1 MNYIRLFYIGLLMC
15 LVITNLFSQIK
26 SNNIKTINEK
36 KYYIHK
42 VEKKQTLYSI
52 SKLYN
57 VDLEYIYKLNPEL
70 KSGVKADQEIII
82 PIADKKLNNI
92 KSENVNLSPEAIDTI
107 KFITHKARKSETL
120 YSICKKFNISEEEI
134 NELNPFLRTGLK
146 EGQLLILGKKNKTS
160 GDNKNS
166 LVLNTSKSKINIID
180 SFTINKIIKT
190 KKTDYKIALVLPFKL
205 DETLN
210 IDVENLAKFN
220 SNFPLSS
227 ELAVDFYLGFKKAI
241 KYIATD
247 EFKINIELFDISD
260 NDSLKLKELEK
271 NTSFKELDFIF
282 GPFFAGGFKS
292 ISKKAKEFYI
302 PIISPT
308 TQQNKI
314 LHDNIYTSKT
324 NPSQYSLIES
334 LADYCIDSLKNI
346 NANILLATISDKDK
360 KETDFVTAFKIRY
373 NEKLKLLGKTKDSLH
388 LVKGIT
394 GIKNSYISNK
404 NNIIIFFSNNKI
416 FVSDFINQIALLSN
430 NKNIVLC
437 GLQST
442 TFFDNLDQGYL
453 NQLGYTFPFQYDLST
468 INNKNDTEIIASYI
482 EEQGTFPSENY
493 FIGFDIA
500 TYYLKHLRDD
510 GPEFI
515 HHLDTYPSESN
526 YVRFN
531 FFRPDITTGFDN
543 RGSYIFKYNNYEL
556 IKTGWK

>member
-1 MNYIRLFYIGLLMC
+1 MNYIRFFFVGLLMSI
-15 LVITNLFSQIK
+15 VTSNLFGQLK
-26 SNNIKTINEK
+26 SNNIKTINGK
-36 KYYIHK
+36 KYYLHK

-52 SKLYN
+52 SKLYS
-57 VDLEYIYKLNPEL
+57 VDLEAIYNLNPEL
-70 KSGVKADQEIII
+70 KSGVKAEQEIII
-82 PIADKKLNNI
+82 PILDIKLNNI
-92 KSENVNLSPEAIDTI
+92 KSENANLYHEAIDTI
-107 KFITHKARKSETL
+107 KFITHKASKSETL
-120 YSICKKFNISEEEI
+120 FSICKKFNISEEVI
-134 NELNPFLRTGLK
+134 IELNPLLRTGLK
-146 EGQLLILGKKNKTS
+146 EGQLLILGKKNKIS
-160 GDNKNS
+160 DVKKKS
-166 LVLNTSKSKINIID
+166 LLLNRSNTNITD

-205 DETLN
+205 DQTLN
-210 IDVENLAKFN
+210 IDIENLAKSN

-227 ELAVDFYLGFKKAI
+227 ELAIDFYLGFKNAI
-241 KYIATD
+241 NYLVTD
-247 EFKINIELFDISD
+247 KFKINIELFDISD
-260 NDSLKLKELEK
+260 NDSLKLNELEK

-324 NPSQYSLIES
+324 NPSQYSLIQN

-346 NANILLATISDKDK
+346 NTNILLATISDKDK
-360 KETDFVTAFKIRY
+360 KETDFVEAFKIRY
-373 NEKLKLLGKTKDSLH
+373 NEKLNLLGKTKDSLH

-394 GIKNSYISNK
+394 GIKKSYLSKK
-404 NNIIIFFSNNKI
+404 NNIIVFFSNKKI

-430 NKNIVLC
+430 NKNILLC

-442 TFFDNLDQGYL
+442 TFYDNLDQGYL

-468 INNKNDTEIIASYI
+468 INNKINTEIIASYI
-482 EEQGTFPSENY
+482 DEQGTFPSENY

-515 HHLDTYPSESN
+515 NQLDKLPSVSN
-526 YVRFN
+526 YIRFN
-531 FFRPDITTGFDN
+531 FFRPDSTTGFDN

-556 IKTGWK
+556 IKTGW

>member
-1 MNYIRLFYIGLLMC
+1 MNYIRFFCVGLLMSI
-15 LVITNLFSQIK
+15 VTSNLFGQLK
-26 SNNIKTINEK
+26 SNNIKTINGK
-36 KYYIHK
+36 KYYLHK

-52 SKLYN
+52 SKLYS
-57 VDLEYIYKLNPEL
+57 VDLEAIYNLNPEL
-70 KSGVKADQEIII
+70 KSGVKAEQEIII

-107 KFITHKARKSETL
+107 KFITHKASKSETL
-120 YSICKKFNISEEEI
+120 FSICKKFNISEEVI
-134 NELNPFLRTGLK
+134 IELNPLLRTGLK
-146 EGQLLILGKKNKTS
+146 EGQLLILGKKNKIS
-160 GDNKNS
+160 DVKKKS
-166 LVLNTSKSKINIID
+166 LLLNRSNTNITD
-180 SFTINKIIKT
+180 SVTINKIIKT
-190 KKTDYKIALVLPFKL
+190 KKTDYNIALVLPFKL
-205 DETLN
+205 NETIN
-210 IDVENLAKFN
+210 IDIENLAKSN

-227 ELAVDFYLGFKKAI
+227 ELAIDFYLGFKNAI
-241 KYIATD
+241 NYLVTD
-247 EFKINIELFDISD
+247 KFKINIELFDISD

-324 NPSQYSLIES
+324 NPSQYSLIQN

-346 NANILLATISDKDK
+346 NTNILLATISDKDK
-360 KETDFVTAFKIRY
+360 KETDFVEAFEIRY
-373 NEKLKLLGKTKDSLH
+373 NEKLNLLGKTKDSLH

-394 GIKNSYISNK
+394 GIKKSYLSKK
-404 NNIIIFFSNNKI
+404 NNIIVFFSNKKI

-453 NQLGYTFPFQYDLST
+453 NQMSYTFPFQYDLSS
-468 INNKNDTEIIASYI
+468 INNKNDNKIIASYI

-515 HHLDTYPSESN
+515 HQLDKLPSVSN
-526 YVRFN
+526 YIRFN
-531 FFRPDITTGFDN
+531 FFRPDSTTGFDN

>member
-1 MNYIRLFYIGLLMC
+1 MSI
-15 LVITNLFSQIK
+15 VTSNLFGQLK
-26 SNNIKTINEK
+26 SNNIKTINGK
-36 KYYIHK
+36 KYYLHK

-52 SKLYN
+52 SKLYS
-57 VDLEYIYKLNPEL
+57 VDLEAIYNLNPEL
-70 KSGVKADQEIII
+70 KSGVKAEQEIII
-82 PIADKKLNNI
+82 PILDIKLNNI
-92 KSENVNLSPEAIDTI
+92 KSENANLYHEAIDTI
-107 KFITHKARKSETL
+107 KFITHKASKSETL
-120 YSICKKFNISEEEI
+120 FSICKKFNISEEVI
-134 NELNPFLRTGLK
+134 IELNPLLRTGLK
-146 EGQLLILGKKNKTS
+146 EGQLLILGKKNKIS
-160 GDNKNS
+160 DVKKKS
-166 LVLNTSKSKINIID
+166 LLLNRSNTNITD

-205 DETLN
+205 DQTLN
-210 IDVENLAKFN
+210 IDIENLAKSN

-227 ELAVDFYLGFKKAI
+227 ELAIDFYLGFKNAI
-241 KYIATD
+241 NYLVTD
-247 EFKINIELFDISD
+247 KFKINIELFDISD
-260 NDSLKLKELEK
+260 NDSLKLNELEK

-308 TQQNKI
+308 SQQNKI

-324 NPSQYSLIES
+324 NPSQYSLIQN

-346 NANILLATISDKDK
+346 NTNILLATISDKDK
-360 KETDFVTAFKIRY
+360 KETDFVEAFKIRY
-373 NEKLKLLGKTKDSLH
+373 NEKLNLLGKTKDSLH

-394 GIKNSYISNK
+394 GIKKSYLSKK
-404 NNIIIFFSNNKI
+404 NNIIVFFSNKKI

-453 NQLGYTFPFQYDLST
+453 NQLGYTFPFQYDLSA
-468 INNKNDTEIIASYI
+468 INNKNDNKIIASYI

-515 HHLDTYPSESN
+515 HQLDKLPSVSN
-526 YVRFN
+526 YIRFN
-531 FFRPDITTGFDN
+531 FFRPDSTTGFDN

-556 IKTGWK
+556 IKTGW

>member
-1 MNYIRLFYIGLLMC
+1 MNYIRFFFVGLLMSI
-15 LVITNLFSQIK
+15 VTSNLFGQLK
-26 SNNIKTINEK
+26 SNNIKTINGK
-36 KYYIHK
+36 KYYLHK

-52 SKLYN
+52 SKLYS
-57 VDLEYIYKLNPEL
+57 VDLEAIYNLNPEL
-70 KSGVKADQEIII
+70 KSGVKAEQEIII
-82 PIADKKLNNI
+82 PILDIKLNNI
-92 KSENVNLSPEAIDTI
+92 KSENANLYHEAIDTI
-107 KFITHKARKSETL
+107 KFITHKASKSETL
-120 YSICKKFNISEEEI
+120 FSICKKFNISEEVI
-134 NELNPFLRTGLK
+134 IELNPLLRTGLK
-146 EGQLLILGKKNKTS
+146 EGQLLILGKKNKIS
-160 GDNKNS
+160 DVKKKS
-166 LVLNTSKSKINIID
+166 LLLNRSNTNITD

-205 DETLN
+205 DQTLN
-210 IDVENLAKFN
+210 IDIENLAKSN

-227 ELAVDFYLGFKKAI
+227 ELAIDFYLGFKNAI
-241 KYIATD
+241 NYLVTD
-247 EFKINIELFDISD
+247 KFKINIELFDISD
-260 NDSLKLKELEK
+260 NDSLKLNELEK

-308 TQQNKI
+308 SQQNKI

-324 NPSQYSLIES
+324 NPSQYSLIQN

-346 NANILLATISDKDK
+346 NTNILLATISDKDK
-360 KETDFVTAFKIRY
+360 KETDFVEAFKIRY
-373 NEKLKLLGKTKDSLH
+373 NEKLNLLGKTKDSLH

-394 GIKNSYISNK
+394 GIKKSYLSKK
-404 NNIIIFFSNNKI
+404 NNIIVFFSNKKI

-430 NKNIVLC
+430 NKNILLC

-442 TFFDNLDQGYL
+442 TFYDNLDQGYL
-453 NQLGYTFPFQYDLST
+453 NQLGYTFPFQYDLSA
-468 INNKNDTEIIASYI
+468 INNKNDNKIIASYI

-515 HHLDTYPSESN
+515 HQLDKLPSVSN
-526 YVRFN
+526 YIRFN
-531 FFRPDITTGFDN
+531 FFRPDSTTGFDN

-556 IKTGWK
+556 IKTGW

>member
-1 MNYIRLFYIGLLMC
+1 MSI
-15 LVITNLFSQIK
+15 VTSNLFGQLK
-26 SNNIKTINEK
+26 SNNIKIINGK
-36 KYYIHK
+36 KYYLHK

-52 SKLYN
+52 SKLYT
-57 VDLEYIYKLNPEL
+57 VDLEAIYNLNPEL
-70 KSGVKADQEIII
+70 KSGVKAEQEIII

-92 KSENVNLSPEAIDTI
+92 ESENVNLTPEAIDTL
-107 KFITHKARKSETL
+107 KFITYKALKSETL

-134 NELNPFLRTGLK
+134 KELNPLLRTGLK

-160 GDNKNS
+160 DNKKNS
-166 LVLNTSKSKINIID
+166 LILNTSKINIID
-180 SFTINKIIKT
+180 SVTINKIIKT

-210 IDVENLAKFN
+210 IDVENLAKSN
-220 SNFPLSS
+220 NNFPLSS
-227 ELAVDFYLGFKKAI
+227 ELAIDFYLGFKKAI
-241 KYIATD
+241 NYIVTE

-260 NDSLKLKELEK
+260 NDSLKLKELEE

-282 GPFFAGGFKS
+282 GPFFSGGFKS

-334 LADYCIDSLKNI
+334 LADYSIDSLKNI
-346 NANILLATISDKDK
+346 NTNILLATISDKDK
-360 KETDFVTAFKIRY
+360 KETDFVNAFKIRY
-373 NEKLKLLGKTKDSLH
+373 NEKLKLLGKIKDSLH

-394 GIKNSYISNK
+394 GIKNSYLSNK
-404 NNIIIFFSNNKI
+404 NNIIVFFSNKKI

-442 TFFDNLDQGYL
+442 IFFDNLDQGYL

-515 HHLDTYPSESN
+515 HQLDKLPSVSN
-526 YVRFN
+526 YIRFN
-531 FFRPDITTGFDN
+531 FFRPDSTTGFDN

-556 IKTGWK
+556 IKTGW

>member
-1 MNYIRLFYIGLLMC
+1 MNYIRFFCVGLLMSI
-15 LVITNLFSQIK
+15 VTSNLFGQLK
-26 SNNIKTINEK
+26 SNTIKTINGK
-36 KYYIHK
+36 KYFLHK

-52 SKLYN
+52 SKLYS
-57 VDLEYIYKLNPEL
+57 VDLEAIYNLNPEL
-70 KSGVKADQEIII
+70 KSGVKAEQEIII

-107 KFITHKARKSETL
+107 KFITHKAGKSETL
-120 YSICKKFNISEEEI
+120 YLICKKFNISEEEI

-146 EGQLLILGKKNKTS
+146 EGQLLIVGKKNKTS

-210 IDVENLAKFN
+210 IDVENLAKSN

-360 KETDFVTAFKIRY
+360 KETDFVNAFKIRY

-394 GIKNSYISNK
+394 GIKNSYLSNK
-404 NNIIIFFSNNKI
+404 NNIIVFFSNNKI
-416 FVSDFINQIALLSN
+416 FVSDFINQIALLNN

-442 TFFDNLDQGYL
+442 IFFDNLDQGYL
-453 NQLGYTFPFQYDLST
+453 NQLGYTFPFQHDLST

-515 HHLDTYPSESN
+515 HQLDKLPSVSN
-526 YVRFN
+526 YIRFN
-531 FFRPDITTGFDN
+531 FFRPDSTTGFDN

-556 IKTGWK
+556 IKTGW

>member
-1 MNYIRLFYIGLLMC
+1 MNYIRFFCVGLLMSI
-15 LVITNLFSQIK
+15 VTSNLFGQLK
-26 SNNIKTINEK
+26 SNNIKTINGK
-36 KYYIHK
+36 KYYLHK

-52 SKLYN
+52 SKLYS
-57 VDLEYIYKLNPEL
+57 VDLEAIYNLNPEL
-70 KSGVKADQEIII
+70 KSGVKAEQEIII
-82 PIADKKLNNI
+82 PILDIKLNNI
-92 KSENVNLSPEAIDTI
+92 KSENANLYHEAIDTI
-107 KFITHKARKSETL
+107 KFITHKASKSETL
-120 YSICKKFNISEEEI
+120 FSICKKFNISEEVI
-134 NELNPFLRTGLK
+134 IELNPLLRTGLK
-146 EGQLLILGKKNKTS
+146 EGQLLILGKKNKIS
-160 GDNKNS
+160 DVKKKS
-166 LVLNTSKSKINIID
+166 LLLNRSNTNITD

-205 DETLN
+205 DQTLN
-210 IDVENLAKFN
+210 IDIENLAKSN

-227 ELAVDFYLGFKKAI
+227 ELAIDFYLGFKNAI
-241 KYIATD
+241 NYLVTD
-247 EFKINIELFDISD
+247 KFKINIELFDISD
-260 NDSLKLKELEK
+260 NDSLKLNELEK

-308 TQQNKI
+308 SQQNKI

-324 NPSQYSLIES
+324 NPSQYSLIQN

-346 NANILLATISDKDK
+346 NTNILLATISDKDK
-360 KETDFVTAFKIRY
+360 KETDFVNAFKIRY
-373 NEKLKLLGKTKDSLH
+373 NEKLNLLGKTKDSLH

-394 GIKNSYISNK
+394 GIKKSYLSKK
-404 NNIIIFFSNNKI
+404 NNIIVFFSNKKI

-430 NKNIVLC
+430 NKNILLC

-442 TFFDNLDQGYL
+442 TFYDNLDQGYL
-453 NQLGYTFPFQYDLST
+453 NQLGYTFPFQYDLSA
-468 INNKNDTEIIASYI
+468 INNKNDNKIIASYI

-515 HHLDTYPSESN
+515 HQLDKLPSVSN
-526 YVRFN
+526 YIRFN
-531 FFRPDITTGFDN
+531 FFRPDSTTGFDN

-556 IKTGWK
+556 IKTGW

>member
-1 MNYIRLFYIGLLMC
+1 MNYIRFFCLGLLMSI
-15 LVITNLFSQIK
+15 VTSNLFGQLK
-26 SNNIKTINEK
+26 SNNFKIINGK
-36 KYYIHK
+36 KYYLHK

-52 SKLYN
+52 SKLYT
-57 VDLEYIYKLNPEL
+57 VDLEVIYNSNPEL
-70 KSGVKADQEIII
+70 KSGVKAEQEIII
-82 PIADKKLNNI
+82 PIADNKLNNI
-92 KSENVNLSPEAIDTI
+92 ESENVNLTPQAIDTL
-107 KFITHKARKSETL
+107 KFITHKALKSETL

-134 NELNPFLRTGLK
+134 NELNPLLRTGLK

-160 GDNKNS
+160 DNKKNS
-166 LVLNTSKSKINIID
+166 LILNTSKINIID
-180 SFTINKIIKT
+180 SVTINKIIKT

-210 IDVENLAKFN
+210 IDVENLAKSN
-220 SNFPLSS
+220 NNFPLSS
-227 ELAVDFYLGFKKAI
+227 ELAIDFYLGFKKAI
-241 KYIATD
+241 NYIVTE

-346 NANILLATISDKDK
+346 NTNILLATISDKDK
-360 KETDFVTAFKIRY
+360 KETDFVNAFKIRY
-373 NEKLKLLGKTKDSLH
+373 NEKLKLLGKIKDSLH

-394 GIKNSYISNK
+394 GIKNSYLSNK
-404 NNIIIFFSNNKI
+404 NNIIVFFSNKKI

-453 NQLGYTFPFQYDLST
+453 NQMSYTFPFQYDLSS
-468 INNKNDTEIIASYI
+468 INNKNDNKIIASYI

-493 FIGFDIA
+493 FIGYDIA

-515 HHLDTYPSESN
+515 HQLDKLPSVSN
-526 YVRFN
+526 YIRFN
-531 FFRPDITTGFDN
+531 FFRPDSTTGFDN

>member
-1 MNYIRLFYIGLLMC
+1 MNYIRFFFVGLLMSI
-15 LVITNLFSQIK
+15 VTSNLFGQLK
-26 SNNIKTINEK
+26 SNNIKTINGK
-36 KYYIHK
+36 KYYLHK

-52 SKLYN
+52 SKLYS
-57 VDLEYIYKLNPEL
+57 VDLEAIYNLNPEL
-70 KSGVKADQEIII
+70 KSGVKAEQEIII
-82 PIADKKLNNI
+82 PILDIKLNNI
-92 KSENVNLSPEAIDTI
+92 KSENANLYHEAIDTI
-107 KFITHKARKSETL
+107 KFITHKASKSETL
-120 YSICKKFNISEEEI
+120 FSICKKFNLSEEEI

-146 EGQLLILGKKNKTS
+146 EGQLLILGKKNKIS
-160 GDNKNS
+160 DVKKKS
-166 LVLNTSKSKINIID
+166 LLLNRSNTNITD

-205 DETLN
+205 DQTLN
-210 IDVENLAKFN
+210 IDIENLAKSN

-227 ELAVDFYLGFKKAI
+227 ELAIDFYLGFKNAI
-241 KYIATD
+241 NYLVTD
-247 EFKINIELFDISD
+247 KFKINIELFDISD
-260 NDSLKLKELEK
+260 NDSLKLNELEK

-324 NPSQYSLIES
+324 NPSQYSLIQN

-346 NANILLATISDKDK
+346 NTNILLATISDKDK
-360 KETDFVTAFKIRY
+360 KETDFVEAFKIRY
-373 NEKLKLLGKTKDSLH
+373 NEKLNLLGKTKDSLH

-394 GIKNSYISNK
+394 GIKKSYLSKK
-404 NNIIIFFSNNKI
+404 NNIIVFFSNKKI

-430 NKNIVLC
+430 NKNILLC

-442 TFFDNLDQGYL
+442 TFYDNLDQGYL
-453 NQLGYTFPFQYDLST
+453 NQLGYTFPFQYDLSA
-468 INNKNDTEIIASYI
+468 INNKNDNKIIASYI

-515 HHLDTYPSESN
+515 HQLDKLPSVSN
-526 YVRFN
+526 YIRFN
-531 FFRPDITTGFDN
+531 FFRPDSTTGFDN

-556 IKTGWK
+556 IKTGW